1 MEITKSTIACH
12 FLATSNFKETLQL
25 GDINMITTRD
35 FNKEIVPK
43 KLKDM
48 RSPVKDRANLLI
60 DVSVMSRQIGHIISK
75 KVTRHGINYNLWQV
89 LVTLWSEHAVTPA
102 AVAQHLQVEPA
113 TISRYLDQLESLGY
127 ITRGR
132 SKTDRRVVD
141 VVLTN
146 KGVKVI
152 KAGFT
157 ELDEL
162 SKSL

>member
-1 MEITKSTIACH
+1 
-12 FLATSNFKETLQL
+12 
-25 GDINMITTRD
+25 MITTRD

-152 KAGFT
+152 KAGFA

>member
-1 MEITKSTIACH
+1 
-12 FLATSNFKETLQL
+12 
-25 GDINMITTRD
+25 
-35 FNKEIVPK
+35 
-43 KLKDM
+43 
-48 RSPVKDRANLLI
+48 
-60 DVSVMSRQIGHIISK
+60 MSRQIGHIISK
-75 KVTRHGINYNLWQV
+75 KVTRHGINYNLWLV

-152 KAGFT
+152 KAGFA

>member
-1 MEITKSTIACH
+1 
-12 FLATSNFKETLQL
+12 
-25 GDINMITTRD
+25 MITTRD

>member
-1 MEITKSTIACH
+1 
-12 FLATSNFKETLQL
+12 
-25 GDINMITTRD
+25 MITTRD

-152 KAGFT
+152 NAGFT
-157 ELDEL
+157 ELDEV